1 MRRGLVLKSS
11 LVAIAVLWW
20 IGSASA
26 QQIRFFP
33 DFSSGAG
40 NLQFNGGAHLATWSS
55 QKVLRLTDGYPGV
68 GTFHPENTTSWF
80 KIQQPVN
87 QGFTTY
93 FKFQIHT
100 AYICC
105 NPADGLAFVIQSS
118 APTARGAGNGGLGY
132 EGIPNSLAVEFDT
145 FQNLN
150 FSDPNAN
157 HVAVQSCG
165 SNPNSPDHTNP
176 PPIGTGCLVGSGINS
191 SNSIPHLGVTCTSGP
206 CTDGTTHEV
215 VIEYDPP
222 AGGTGNGALTV
233 WIDPAFVGT
242 THTPVST
249 AYKAINALPYNIDI
263 HQNPQGITL
272 AGGTSA
278 WVGFSASQTSD
289 PEAHDILAWEFSPHA
304 QTQVQQQIPP
314 GGVTATYN
322 FGQNDT
328 TVTYYP
334 TFVNNGCD
342 GTTPNDP
349 CLMTVVATPWQRS
362 VFDSQ
367 RLAHTPFD
375 SDQCVV
381 YQGTGGNCIVYSITC
396 QQQSHPTIDVPCP
409 QVSSPPP
416 PKCTFGTLGCLAF
429 TTSFYTLDNVTP
441 TNFKYLK
448 AHPVGSN
455 NWEDISIFYDPNMF
469 DGRGGGTGGTP
480 SDFVFTYNPNL
491 P

>member
-1 MRRGLVLKSS
+1 MRRGLLLKSI
-11 LVAIAVLWW
+11 LVTAAAMWW

-33 DFSSGAG
+33 DFSSVA
-40 NLQFNGGAHLATWSS
+40 NLQMNGAHQAIWSS
-55 QKVLRLTDGYPGV
+55 QKVLRLTDGYGGV
-68 GTFHPENTTSWF
+68 GTFHPENTTTWF
-80 KIQQPVN
+80 NIQQPVN

-118 APTARGAGNGGLGY
+118 ALTARGAGNGGLGY

-165 SNPNSPDHTNP
+165 NSPNSPDHNIP
-176 PPIGTGCLVGSGINS
+176 MNGGCLVGSGINS
-191 SNSIPHLGVTCTSGP
+191 SSSIPHLGVTCGTSGP
-206 CTDGTTHEV
+206 CKDGATHEV
-215 VIEYDPP
+215 VIEYDAPTS
-222 AGGTGNGALTV
+222 GTGNGALTV
-233 WIDPAFVGT
+233 WIDPAFVKG

-278 WVGFSASQTSD
+278 WVGFSASQTTD
-289 PEAHDILAWEFSPHA
+289 PQAQDIMAWEFSPHA
-304 QTQVQQQIPP
+304 PAQVQQQIPP
-314 GGVTATYN
+314 GGVPAMYT

-328 TVTYYP
+328 IVTYFP
-334 TFVNNGCD
+334 GFVNNGCD
-342 GTTPNDP
+342 GMSPNNP
-349 CLMTVVATPWQRS
+349 CLMTVVATPVNPS
-362 VFDSQ
+362 VFQSQ
-367 RLAHTPFD
+367 RLAHTRFD
-375 SDQCVV
+375 DEQCVV

-396 QQQSHPTIDVPCP
+396 QTQLNPTQNVTCP
-409 QVSSPPP
+409 ASLPNTCNNIGDP
-416 PKCTFGTLGCLAF
+416 GCIIF
-429 TTSFYTLDNVTP
+429 STSFYTLENVTP
-441 TNFKYLK
+441 TNADYLK
-448 AHPVGSN
+448 ADPIGSN
-455 NWEDISIFYDPNMF
+455 NWISIFQMYEPNVF
-469 DGRGGGTGGTP
+469 DGRTTGTGGSS
-480 SDFVFTYNPNL
+480 SDFVATYKPRL

>member
-1 MRRGLVLKSS
+1 MRRGLVLKLF
-11 LVAIAVLWW
+11 LVVIAALCWV
-20 IGSASA
+20 GSASA
-26 QQIRFFP
+26 QQLRYFP

-40 NLQFNGGAHLATWSS
+40 NLQLNGGAHLATWSS
-55 QKVLRLTDGYPGV
+55 QKVLRLTDGYAGV

-93 FKFQIHT
+93 FKFQIHN

-132 EGIPNSLAVEFDT
+132 QGIPNSLAVEFDT

-150 FSDPNAN
+150 YADPNAN

-176 PPIGTGCLVGSGINS
+176 PPIGTGCLVGSGINP
-191 SNSIPHLGVTCTSGP
+191 NITQHLGVTCTSGP

-215 VIEYDPP
+215 VIEYDAP
-222 AGGTGNGALTV
+222 ASGAGNGALTV
-233 WIDPAFVGT
+233 WIDPVFVSG

-249 AYKAINALPYNIDI
+249 AVKAINALPYNIDI
-263 HQNPQGITL
+263 RQNPQGITL

-278 WVGFSASQTSD
+278 WVGFSASQTND
-289 PEAHDILAWEFSPHA
+289 PEAHDILAWEFSSFS

-314 GGVTATYN
+314 GGVPAMYN

-328 TVTYYP
+328 IVTYFP
-334 TFVNNGCD
+334 GFTNNGCD
-342 GTTPNDP
+342 GMSPKNP
-349 CLMTVVATPWQRS
+349 CLMTVVATPWNPT
-362 VFDSQ
+362 VFYNQ

-375 SDQCVV
+375 NQQCVT
-381 YQGTGGNCIVYSITC
+381 YEGTGGNCIVYSITC
-396 QQQSHPTIDVPCP
+396 QTANNPNQNVTCP
-409 QVSSPPP
+409 ASLPGT
-416 PKCTFGTLGCLAF
+416 CTFLGDPTCIQF
-429 TTSFYTLDNVTP
+429 STSFYTLENVTA
-441 TNFKYLK
+441 TNTKYPK
-448 AHPVGSN
+448 TDPIGSN
-455 NWEDISIFYDPNMF
+455 NWMNIEVFYNPNVL
-469 DGRGGGTGGTP
+469 DGRGGGTSGTP
-480 SDFVFTYNPNL
+480 SDFVFTYNPKL